1 MKIKILL
8 AFVVLC
14 GGLVGLTDMVAAAD
28 DESVQSNTVG
38 EGSEVSVAPSY
49 QNLGTIKSGETYD
62 KVLKIRNNTTDQV
75 KNFKIS
81 LNTFWAKNDEY
92 ELQWGVSESQY
103 GRIVDWTNIDTEKL
117 YQVEPGETY
126 ELHYTITVPEG
137 QPGGAQ
143 RLMITIEL
151 GSANKEG
158 TGFVDMTTA
167 LNTLTYA
174 TVDGE
179 INPQAKIVSQDIQ
192 TFSFDN
198 KIKTSS
204 TLENTGNVDLD
215 VKYHL
220 QITNPFT
227 GEIDYEV
234 NDTKTLMA
242 ETTRIYEQVWQN
254 APFIGVFNVKQ
265 EIELMGETKVLE
277 KITFICPLWLV
288 IIVAIIIAL
297 IIISVIIKHK
307 ERKKN
312 RRIEEKM
319 ERAGFNG

>member
-1 MKIKILL
+1 MKVRFWLPL
-8 AFVVLC
+8 AMATIVGVMALSSGVVNAENTDEMSS
-14 GGLVGLTDMVAAAD
+14 GLITVSP
-28 DESVQSNTVG
+28 SVTK
-38 EGSEVSVAPSY
+38 
-49 QNLGTIKSGETYD
+49 LGDLEPGKTYD
-62 KVLKIRNNTTDQV
+62 STLSIRNDSDETKT
-75 KNFKIS
+75 FRLA
-81 LNTFWAKNDEY
+81 LNTFWAQNDKY
-92 ELQWGVSESQY
+92 DLQWGLSESQY
-103 GRIVDWTNIDTEKL
+103 GKIVDWTNIDTEQT
-117 YQVEPGETY
+117 YQVAPHETY
-126 ELHYTITVPEG
+126 QLDYTITVPED
-137 QPGGAQ
+137 QAGGAQ
-143 RLMITIEL
+143 RLMISVELNRPKDDSSNFVETITYI
-151 GSANKEG
+151 N
-158 TGFVDMTTA
+158 A
-167 LNTLTYA
+167 LVYA

>member
-1 MKIKILL
+1 MKVRFWLPL
-8 AFVVLC
+8 AMATIVGAMALSSGVVNAEN
-14 GGLVGLTDMVAAAD
+14 TDEMSSGFITVSP
-28 DESVQSNTVG
+28 SVTK
-38 EGSEVSVAPSY
+38 
-49 QNLGTIKSGETYD
+49 LGDLEPGKTYD
-62 KVLKIRNNTTDQV
+62 STLSIRNDSDETKT
-75 KNFKIS
+75 FRLA
-81 LNTFWAKNDEY
+81 LNTFWAQNDKY
-92 ELQWGVSESQY
+92 DLQWGLSGSQY
-103 GRIVDWTNIDTEKL
+103 GKIVDWTNIDTEQT
-117 YQVEPGETY
+117 YQVAPHETY
-126 ELHYTITVPEG
+126 QLDYTITVPED
-137 QPGGAQ
+137 QAGGAQ
-143 RLMITIEL
+143 RLMISVELNRPKDDSSNFVETITYI
-151 GSANKEG
+151 N
-158 TGFVDMTTA
+158 A
-167 LNTLTYA
+167 LAYA

-204 TLENTGNVDLD
+204 TLENTGNIDLD

>member
-1 MKIKILL
+1 MKVRFWLPLTMATIVGAMALSSG
-8 AFVVLC
+8 VVNAENTDEMSS
-14 GGLVGLTDMVAAAD
+14 GLITVSP
-28 DESVQSNTVG
+28 SVTK
-38 EGSEVSVAPSY
+38 
-49 QNLGTIKSGETYD
+49 LGDLEPGKTYD
-62 KVLKIRNNTTDQV
+62 STLSIRNDSDETKT
-75 KNFKIS
+75 FRLA
-81 LNTFWAKNDEY
+81 LNTFWAQNDKY
-92 ELQWGVSESQY
+92 DLQWGLSESQY
-103 GRIVDWTNIDTEKL
+103 GKIVDWTNIDTEQT
-117 YQVEPGETY
+117 YQVAPHETY
-126 ELHYTITVPEG
+126 QLDYTITVPED
-137 QPGGAQ
+137 QAGGAQ
-143 RLMITIEL
+143 RLMISVELNRPKDDSSNFVETITYI
-151 GSANKEG
+151 N
-158 TGFVDMTTA
+158 A
-167 LNTLTYA
+167 LAYA

-179 INPQAKIVSQDIQ
+179 INPQAKIVNQDIQ

-227 GEIDYEV
+227 GEINYEV

>member
-1 MKIKILL
+1 MKVRFWLPL
-8 AFVVLC
+8 AMVTIVGAMALSSGVVNAENTDEMSS
-14 GGLVGLTDMVAAAD
+14 GLITVSP
-28 DESVQSNTVG
+28 SVTK
-38 EGSEVSVAPSY
+38 
-49 QNLGTIKSGETYD
+49 LGDLEPGKTYD
-62 KVLKIRNNTTDQV
+62 STLSIRNDSDETKT
-75 KNFKIS
+75 FRLA
-81 LNTFWAKNDEY
+81 LNTFWAQNDKY
-92 ELQWGVSESQY
+92 DLQWGLSESQY
-103 GRIVDWTNIDTEKL
+103 GKIVDWTNIDTEQT
-117 YQVEPGETY
+117 YQVAPHETY
-126 ELHYTITVPEG
+126 QLDYTITVPED
-137 QPGGAQ
+137 QAGGAQ
-143 RLMITIEL
+143 RLMISVELNRPKDDSSNFVETITYI
-151 GSANKEG
+151 N
-158 TGFVDMTTA
+158 A
-167 LNTLTYA
+167 LAYA

-204 TLENTGNVDLD
+204 TLENTGNIDLD

-254 APFIGVFNVKQ
+254 VPFIGVFNVKQ

>member
-1 MKIKILL
+1 MKVRFWLPL
-8 AFVVLC
+8 AMATIVGVMALSSGVVNAENTDEMSS
-14 GGLVGLTDMVAAAD
+14 GLITVSP
-28 DESVQSNTVG
+28 SVTK
-38 EGSEVSVAPSY
+38 
-49 QNLGTIKSGETYD
+49 LGDLEPGKTYD
-62 KVLKIRNNTTDQV
+62 STLSIRNDSDETKT
-75 KNFKIS
+75 FRLA
-81 LNTFWAKNDEY
+81 LNTFWAQNDKY
-92 ELQWGVSESQY
+92 DLQWGLSESQY
-103 GRIVDWTNIDTEKL
+103 GKIVDWTNIDTEQT
-117 YQVEPGETY
+117 YQVAPHETY
-126 ELHYTITVPEG
+126 RLDYTITVPED
-137 QPGGAQ
+137 QAGGAQ
-143 RLMITIEL
+143 RLMISVELNRPKDDSSNFVETITYI
-151 GSANKEG
+151 N
-158 TGFVDMTTA
+158 A
-167 LNTLTYA
+167 LAYA

>member
-1 MKIKILL
+1 MKVRFWLPL
-8 AFVVLC
+8 AMATIVGVMALSSGVVNAENTDEMNS
-14 GGLVGLTDMVAAAD
+14 GLITVSP
-28 DESVQSNTVG
+28 SVTK
-38 EGSEVSVAPSY
+38 
-49 QNLGTIKSGETYD
+49 LGDLEPGKTYD
-62 KVLKIRNNTTDQV
+62 STLSIRNDSDETKT
-75 KNFKIS
+75 FRLA
-81 LNTFWAKNDEY
+81 LNTFWAQNDKY
-92 ELQWGVSESQY
+92 DLQWGLSESQY
-103 GRIVDWTNIDTEKL
+103 GKIVDWTNIDTEQT
-117 YQVEPGETY
+117 YQVAPHETY
-126 ELHYTITVPEG
+126 QLDYTITVPED
-137 QPGGAQ
+137 QAGGAQ
-143 RLMITIEL
+143 RLMISVELNRPKDDSSNFVETITYI
-151 GSANKEG
+151 N
-158 TGFVDMTTA
+158 A
-167 LNTLTYA
+167 LAYA

>member
-1 MKIKILL
+1 MKVRFWLPL
-8 AFVVLC
+8 AMATIVGVMALSSGVVNAENTDEMNS
-14 GGLVGLTDMVAAAD
+14 GLITVSP
-28 DESVQSNTVG
+28 SVTK
-38 EGSEVSVAPSY
+38 
-49 QNLGTIKSGETYD
+49 LGDLEPGKTYD
-62 KVLKIRNNTTDQV
+62 STLSIRNDSDETKT
-75 KNFKIS
+75 FRLA
-81 LNTFWAKNDEY
+81 LNTFWAQNDKY
-92 ELQWGVSESQY
+92 DLQWGLSESQY
-103 GRIVDWTNIDTEKL
+103 GKIVDWTNIDTEQT
-117 YQVEPGETY
+117 YQVAPHETY
-126 ELHYTITVPEG
+126 QLDYTITVPED
-137 QPGGAQ
+137 QAGGAQ
-143 RLMITIEL
+143 RLMISVELNRPKDDSSNFVETITYI
-151 GSANKEG
+151 N
-158 TGFVDMTTA
+158 A
-167 LNTLTYA
+167 LAYA

-204 TLENTGNVDLD
+204 TLENTGNIDLD